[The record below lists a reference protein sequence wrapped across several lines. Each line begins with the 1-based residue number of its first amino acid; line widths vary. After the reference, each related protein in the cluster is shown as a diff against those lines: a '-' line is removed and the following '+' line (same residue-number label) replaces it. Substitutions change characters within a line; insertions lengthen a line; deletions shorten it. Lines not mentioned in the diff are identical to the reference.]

1 MKPTT
6 RRQFMATTAASAVLA
21 AGARISAYP
30 AGSDEI
36 RVGLIGC
43 GGRGSAAA
51 GDVLKASDGVKIV
64 ALADVFKDR
73 AAGLRDGLKK
83 STEEDEIK
91 KLRNTV
97 EIPDER
103 IFIGLDAYERL
114 INSPEVNYVILA
126 TPPGFRPQHI
136 AATVAAGKN
145 FFTEKPVAVDGP
157 GIRKVLAAYDESVKK
172 NLCIAAGTQRRHQ
185 HGYLETMKRVH
196 EGAIGDI
203 VALRC
208 YWNNQGIWFHKRKPG
223 VSDVQYQLDNWY
235 HFLWVCGDHIV
246 EQHVHN
252 LDVCNWAM
260 NAHPVRCD
268 GAGGRTPG
276 NPSRPTGPPEEV
288 GNIFDNFSIDYVYP
302 NGAHM
307 YSSCRHISTTAN
319 NVSEALVGTKGNC
332 DVSGYRING
341 KSVFSRD
348 QDRAAVSPYVQEH
361 TDLVASIRGG
371 KIINELKNVAE
382 STLTAIMGRMS
393 AYTGKPVTWEQ
404 ALNSKLDTFPENLTW
419 DMSLAVPPVPAPGKT
434 PLI

>member
-1 MKPTT
+1 MKTST
-6 RRQFMATTAASAVLA
+6 RREFLATSAAVLS
-21 AGARISAYP
+21 AGAAIQAFP

-73 AAGLRDGLKK
+73 AFGLRDGLKK
-83 STEEDEIK
+83 TIEEDEVK
-91 KLRNTV
+91 KLRNATD
-97 EIPDER
+97 IPDDR
-103 IFIGLDAYERL
+103 CFIGLDAYERL
-114 INSPEVNYVILA
+114 INAPEVNYVIHA
-126 TPPGFRPQHI
+126 TPPGFRPLHI

-157 GIRKVLAAYDESVKK
+157 GIRKVLAAYDDAVRK

-185 HGYLETMKRVH
+185 VGYLETMKRVH
-196 EGAIGDI
+196 DGAIGDI

-223 VSDVQYQLDNWY
+223 MTDLEYQLDNWY

-260 NAHPVRCD
+260 NAHPIRCD

-276 NPSRPTGPPEEV
+276 NPCRPAGPPEEV
-288 GNIFDNFSIDYVYP
+288 GNIFDNFSIDYEYP
-302 NGAHM
+302 GGVHM
-307 YSSCRHISTTAN
+307 YSSCRHIPTTAN
-319 NVSEALVGTKGNC
+319 NISEALVGTKGRC
-332 DVSGYRING
+332 DVGGYRVNG
-341 KSVFSRD
+341 KPVFTRG
-348 QDRAAVSPYVQEH
+348 QDRAAISPYVQEH
-361 TDLVASIRGG
+361 TDLIASVRGG

-393 AYTGKPVTWEQ
+393 AYTGKPVTWDQ
-404 ALNSKLDTFPENLTW
+404 ALNSKLDTFPEKLTW
-419 DMSLAVPPVPAPGKT
+419 EMSLPASPVPAPGKT
-434 PLI
+434 PLM